1 MIFVIDYHVT
11 TSQVKT
17 IAPDDNPP
25 SLGVCD
31 WKLSS
36 VISSRER
43 TGFKMG
49 VYAVKKLSRVV
60 LVMCLGVAC
69 IGIAVAQE
77 TSIPKVLQ
85 ITGEYTKPGRAHML
99 HDKTE
104 GVFVQAMARAKW
116 PVHYLGM
123 ISLSGRK
130 RALFLT
136 WYPSFEAWEQSDKAL
151 SKNTA
156 LSDVLS
162 RAYIAD
168 GEMVDSEDQHVF
180 VYHEELSL
188 HPITDISQ
196 MRYMDISIYHVR
208 PGHDSEWNDLVK
220 MVKDAY
226 EKAVPEAHWA
236 MYEQVY
242 GGDGGTYF
250 VVTARK
256 SLAELDRTFN
266 EDDRRFKAA
275 MSEDAMK
282 KFKELVGASVESYQH
297 QLFAFNPNTSYVADE
312 WIKADNFWKP
322 KAVSAPSELGTHNKR
337 ARP

>member
-1 MIFVIDYHVT
+1 
-11 TSQVKT
+11 
-17 IAPDDNPP
+17 
-25 SLGVCD
+25 
-31 WKLSS
+31 
-36 VISSRER
+36 
-43 TGFKMG
+43 
-49 VYAVKKLSRVV
+49 
-60 LVMCLGVAC
+60 
-69 IGIAVAQE
+69 
-77 TSIPKVLQ
+77 
-85 ITGEYTKPGRAHML
+85 
-99 HDKTE
+99 
-104 GVFVQAMARAKW
+104 
-116 PVHYLGM
+116 M
-123 ISLSGRK
+123 ISLSGKK

-188 HPITDISQ
+188 HPIADISH

-208 PGHDSEWNDLVK
+208 PGHDGDWNDLVK

-242 GGDGGTYF
+242 GGDGDTYF
-250 VVTARK
+250 VLTARK

-266 EDDRRFKAA
+266 EDGRRFKEA

-282 KFKELVGASVESYQH
+282 KLKELVGASVESYQH

-312 WIKADNFWKP
+312 WIKADDFWKP
-322 KAVSAPSELGTHNKR
+322 KAVSAPSKLSPHNKK
-337 ARP
+337 AEP